1 VPTLVILGQRDLLFR
16 PEAYRR
22 VAQLIPGAQEITI
35 PVSKHQVMVERP
47 DAVNRAIARFIGPPP
62 ISEER
67 HRLRSQRQELERA
80 RPWLKFYDS
89 RTPYRIDQPVAPV
102 QRGLEIAARLYP
114 NQPALSFHE
123 RRIKYRA
130 LERFANRFGHGLK
143 RIGLEP
149 GQRVLIAL
157 PNIPQALI
165 AYYGVLKAGG
175 VVVFAPANASKDELV
190 ARMRDSGATTA
201 ICLSLTYDTVKA
213 AAEEAELRS
222 VIVTSYKEY
231 LRLRDRVLFRLLR
244 ERREGHTMPSAV
256 GVQRD
261 PLYTFNGVMRRGG
274 GGLTIPEPPPAVED
288 LAAIQYTNTPG
299 EAPIGVM
306 LTHANLAANALQVRF
321 WLPEGR
327 LAEERLLAV
336 VPFAHAY
343 GLTICV
349 NLAPLL
355 GATLILLP
363 RFETRE
369 VLETIARERP
379 TLFPGVPP
387 MYSRLANYPG
397 VRRFGIASIRACIS
411 GGSPLPVEV
420 QESFEKL
427 TRGRLVEGYGLTEAS
442 PVTHATPLSGRRK
455 PRSIGVPLP
464 DTEAKIVDPKTG
476 AELPPDTPGELVI
489 RGPQV
494 MRGYWNR
501 PEETARTLTDGW
513 LHTGDIA
520 RADEDGYFF
529 IIDKERD
536 IALSE
541 GQPIYPREI
550 EEALF
555 EHPAVLDAAAIAV
568 PDAEGH
574 PRVRAFVAL
583 RPDESATP
591 AELLEWCRQ
600 RLAPYEV
607 PASITILPAL
617 PRTAEGKVRRAELA
631 ARVS

>member
-1 VPTLVILGQRDLLFR
+1 
-16 PEAYRR
+16 
-22 VAQLIPGAQEITI
+22 
-35 PVSKHQVMVERP
+35 
-47 DAVNRAIARFIGPPP
+47 
-62 ISEER
+62 
-67 HRLRSQRQELERA
+67 
-80 RPWLKFYDS
+80 
-89 RTPYRIDQPVAPV
+89 
-102 QRGLEIAARLYP
+102 
-114 NQPALSFHE
+114 
-123 RRIKYRA
+123 
-130 LERFANRFGHGLK
+130 
-143 RIGLEP
+143 
-149 GQRVLIAL
+149 
-157 PNIPQALI
+157 
-165 AYYGVLKAGG
+165 
-175 VVVFAPANASKDELV
+175 
-190 ARMRDSGATTA
+190 
-201 ICLSLTYDTVKA
+201 
-213 AAEEAELRS
+213 
-222 VIVTSYKEY
+222 
-231 LRLRDRVLFRLLR
+231 
-244 ERREGHTMPSAV
+244 
-256 GVQRD
+256 
-261 PLYTFNGVMRRGG
+261 
-274 GGLTIPEPPPAVED
+274 
-288 LAAIQYTNTPG
+288 
-299 EAPIGVM
+299 
-306 LTHANLAANALQVRF
+306 VRF